1 MKKMAALLAGAAL
14 MLTTASAMAL
24 PMNDNRPFTPN
35 GPSGTEDSLQTIL
48 NENFNGS
55 INAVTGQSK
64 YGVWETTD
72 GSPAAYAVAFMKG
85 DAGNFGI
92 YSYATGA
99 EVTLMTNPAVAKT
112 KTFNINAAGHL
123 VNGDGEVMTGGANF
137 GFTFGFFWRDTDVPG
152 ISYTEDSKNA
162 AGTGWGAD
170 RDIRALTF
178 LVPDQTTLTG
188 TLASYFAPSGQVAEG
203 DDDWVMTFEDR
214 GRNIGGDGDFNDAVF
229 YVKDIDPVPEPGTML
244 LLGAGFLGLAIYG
257 KRRKNA

>member
-24 PMNDNRPFTPN
+24 PINENRPFTPN
-35 GPSGTEDSLQTIL
+35 APAGTEKSLQTIL

-55 INAVTGQSK
+55 INALTGQSNV
-64 YGVWETTD
+64 GAWQTTD

-85 DAGNFGI
+85 DAGNLGI
-92 YSYATGA
+92 YSLNSGA
-99 EVTLMTNPAVAKT
+99 EVVLMTNPAVKRT
-112 KTFNINAAGHL
+112 KTFNIDADGDL
-123 VNGDGEVMTGGANF
+123 VDGDGNLMQADF
-137 GFTFGFFWRDTDVPG
+137 GFSFGFFWQDTTVPG

-162 AGTGWGAD
+162 AGTGWGVD
-170 RDIRALTF
+170 GDIRALTY
-178 LVPDQTTLTG
+178 LVKDQTALTG
-188 TLASYFAPSGQVAEG
+188 DIATYFAPSGQIAEG

-214 GRNIGGDGDFNDAVF
+214 GRNNGGDGDFNDAVF